1 MNPLDQSLAAAFP
14 VRRGMMFAGFGGQP
28 PRPSDAFGF
37 GQQPQTGTPPFSP
50 GPPMVDPMPAA
61 PTKWAAGGA
70 GWDALGG
77 IGDTL
82 MTLSGAPNLVA
93 AAQQNQ
99 QQRQQMQQFGRAQA
113 ARQQEQQ
120 QGRQFD
126 WQDWVAKQQYERAN
140 PAPVK
145 NDTVNDYEFLR
156 QKLGDEAA
164 NQYLRNFAAGPVM
177 AVEGFDAAGNP
188 TKTFVPRGTV
198 GSPQPSAAP
207 SGPAVGTVRNGYR
220 FKGGNYRDPGA
231 WEKVGGAPSQGGGTF
246 R

>member
-14 VRRGMMFAGFGGQP
+14 VRRGMMFTLGNGQ
-28 PRPSDAFGF
+28 S
-37 GQQPQTGTPPFSP
+37 QVGTPPYASM
-50 GPPMVDPMPAA
+50 PPVGGAPVAPPA
-61 PTKWAAGGA
+61 PSKWGAGGA

-82 MTLSGAPNLVA
+82 MALSGAPNLVA

-99 QQRQQMQQFGRAQA
+99 QQRQQTQQFGRAQA
-113 ARQQEQQ
+113 ARQQEQE

-145 NDTVNDYEFLR
+145 NDTVNDYEFLQ

-188 TKTFVPRGTV
+188 TKTFVPRGSV
-198 GSPQPSAAP
+198 GGGGSFEAD
-207 SGPAVGTVRNGYR
+207 GPPPTRPVGRLRPIT
-220 FKGGNYRDPGA
+220 
-231 WEKVGGAPSQGGGTF
+231 GGAPSQGGGTF